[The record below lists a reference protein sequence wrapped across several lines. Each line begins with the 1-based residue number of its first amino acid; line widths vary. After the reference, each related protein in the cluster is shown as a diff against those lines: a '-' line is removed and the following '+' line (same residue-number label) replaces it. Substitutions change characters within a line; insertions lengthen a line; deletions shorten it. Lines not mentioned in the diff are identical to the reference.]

1 MKSVVMNKVT
11 AVLGIL
17 SLAGMI
23 SACGWQS
30 TVDDAVK
37 RAEAANTRAQTAAT
51 SADASAAAAK
61 DAAARA
67 DANANAATDAANR
80 AKDAADRVEAAF
92 RSSVTK

>member
-1 MKSVVMNKVT
+1 MKSVSLNKAAT
-11 AVLGIL
+11 LLGIL

-30 TVDDAVK
+30 TAEEAAK
-37 RAEAANTRAQTAAT
+37 KAEAASSRAQTAAT
-51 SADASAAAAK
+51 SAESSAQAAK
-61 DAAARA
+61 DAASKA
-67 DANANAATDAANR
+67 DQNAEAATDAANR